1 MYKIKFTKNS
11 IKKIL
16 KITKKKLYF
25 RIYII
30 GGGCNG
36 FKYDFKTE
44 KKIKKNDII
53 IKQNDANIIID
64 YISIQYL
71 KNIKIDYLENL
82 EGSKFVIKNP
92 NAKTKCSC
100 GISFSI

>member
-1 MYKIKFTKNS
+1 MYKIKFTKNA

-16 KITKKKLYF
+16 KINKKKLYF

-36 FKYDFKTE
+36 FKYEFIIE
-44 KKIKKNDII
+44 KKIKKYDII
-53 IKQNDANIIID
+53 IKKLNIIVLID

-71 KNIKIDYLENL
+71 KGSKLDYLENL
-82 EGSKFVIKNP
+82 EGSKFMIKNP
-92 NAKTKCSC
+92 NAKTTCSC

>member
-1 MYKIKFTKNS
+1 MYNIKLTKNS

-16 KITKKKLYF
+16 KITNKKLYF

-36 FKYDFKTE
+36 FKYNFKIE

-53 IKQNDANIIID
+53 IKKNNIKMLID
-64 YISIQYL
+64 HISIKYI
-71 KNIKIDYLENL
+71 KNGKIDYLENL
-82 EGSKFVIKNP
+82 EGSKFVVNNP
-92 NAKTKCSC
+92 NAKTTCSC
-100 GISFSI
+100 GISFST